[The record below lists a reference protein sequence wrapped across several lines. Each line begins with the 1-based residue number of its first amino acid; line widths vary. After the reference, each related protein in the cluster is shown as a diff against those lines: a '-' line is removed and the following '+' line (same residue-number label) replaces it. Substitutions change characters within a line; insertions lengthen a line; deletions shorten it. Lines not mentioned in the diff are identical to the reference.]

1 MGNVSIIFV
10 TLMVSFFP
18 LYVSDRYYYIRH
30 DKLYAFYV
38 LASLLLIFMG
48 GVILTHYNQRD
59 KENKIE
65 NKKNKFSFTDYGMIG
80 FLISAII
87 STLVSDY
94 KFDSLTG
101 ALGRNNG
108 LILIFA
114 YFVVYFIISRTY
126 RENKVVPIVMAVVS
140 SFVAFIGILQQFYWD
155 PLNLYNGMS
164 SSQYTKFIST
174 IGNRN
179 IFSAY
184 LTIVMPLCMVLFI
197 LSKKYYQKIIY
208 GISAVITFGGVVC
221 CNSDG
226 SILGTLGLFVFCYIF
241 FIRNLKDFS
250 NLLII
255 TSLMLIGC
263 KVIRYFSYIMDDY
276 SMGFSAI
283 ESTLVYGNTYVVIGI
298 TLVLGIFLNIF
309 SEEKGITKT
318 PRVITLSLIFLTI
331 LLFGL
336 GVFTFCYFTF
346 IDTKT
351 SLSSAMKYFRFNDS
365 WGTHRGFM
373 WIRGI
378 YIFLNVN
385 IIQKLFG
392 TGCDTFGQIMT
403 DMGYNDELMAFKNE
417 TTNAAHNIYLNYL
430 VTVGMFGAL
439 SYITFVVSALIRG
452 IKRSFSNKY
461 CIILVASVISY
472 SVQGIVNIDQ
482 PITTPLFIVI
492 VALLENQNRIKA

>member
-80 FLISAII
+80 FLISAVI

-208 GISAVITFGGVVC
+208 GISAVIKFGGIVC
-221 CNSDG
+221 
-226 SILGTLGLFVFCYIF
+226 
-241 FIRNLKDFS
+241 
-250 NLLII
+250 
-255 TSLMLIGC
+255 
-263 KVIRYFSYIMDDY
+263 
-276 SMGFSAI
+276 
-283 ESTLVYGNTYVVIGI
+283 
-298 TLVLGIFLNIF
+298 
-309 SEEKGITKT
+309 
-318 PRVITLSLIFLTI
+318 
-331 LLFGL
+331 
-336 GVFTFCYFTF
+336 
-346 IDTKT
+346 
-351 SLSSAMKYFRFNDS
+351 
-365 WGTHRGFM
+365 
-373 WIRGI
+373 
-378 YIFLNVN
+378 
-385 IIQKLFG
+385 
-392 TGCDTFGQIMT
+392 
-403 DMGYNDELMAFKNE
+403 
-417 TTNAAHNIYLNYL
+417 
-430 VTVGMFGAL
+430 
-439 SYITFVVSALIRG
+439 
-452 IKRSFSNKY
+452 
-461 CIILVASVISY
+461 
-472 SVQGIVNIDQ
+472 
-482 PITTPLFIVI
+482 
-492 VALLENQNRIKA
+492 

>member
-18 LYVSDRYYYIRH
+18 LYVSDKYYYIRH

-38 LASLLLIFMG
+38 LASLLLILMG

-59 KENKIE
+59 KENKVK
-65 NKKNKFSFTDYGMIG
+65 NKKNILSFTDYGMIG
-80 FLISAII
+80 FLISSVI

-101 ALGRNNG
+101 ELGRNNG
-108 LILIFA
+108 LILTFT

-140 SFVAFIGILQQFYWD
+140 SIVAFIGILQQFYWD

-197 LSKKYYQKIIY
+197 LSEKYYEKVIY
-208 GISAVITFGGVVC
+208 GIATVVTFGGIIC

-226 SILGTLGLFVFCYIF
+226 SILGTIGLFIFCYIF
-241 FIRNLKDFS
+241 FIRNLKHFS

-263 KVIRYFSYIMDDY
+263 KLIRYFSYIMDDY
-276 SMGFSAI
+276 SMGFSSI
-283 ESTLVYGNTYVVIGI
+283 ETFIVYGNTYIVIAI
-298 TLVLGIFLNIF
+298 TLALGIFLNIF
-309 SEEKGITKT
+309 SKKKSITKM
-318 PRVITLSLIFLTI
+318 PKVITLSFIFLTI
-331 LLFGL
+331 LLFAL
-336 GVFTFCYFTF
+336 CVFTFCYFTF
-346 IDTKT
+346 IDTKST
-351 SLSSAMKYFRFNDS
+351 LNGAMKYFRFNDS

-385 IIQKLFG
+385 IVQKLFG

-403 DMGYNDELMAFKNE
+403 DMGYNDELMTFKNE

-452 IKRSFSNKY
+452 IKRSLSNKY
-461 CIILVASVISY
+461 CIVLVASVISY
-472 SVQGIVNIDQ
+472 SIQAIVNIDQ

-492 VALLENQNRIKA
+492 IALLENQNRIKA

>member
-1 MGNVSIIFV
+1 MGNVAIIFV
-10 TLMVSFFP
+10 TLMFSLFP
-18 LYVSDRYYYIRH
+18 LYLSDRYYYIRH

-48 GVILTHYNQRD
+48 GVILTHYNKRD

-309 SEEKGITKT
+309 NKGK
-318 PRVITLSLIFLTI
+318 VAK
-331 LLFGL
+331 
-336 GVFTFCYFTF
+336 C
-346 IDTKT
+346 
-351 SLSSAMKYFRFNDS
+351 KY
-365 WGTHRGFM
+365 T
-373 WIRGI
+373 
-378 YIFLNVN
+378 
-385 IIQKLFG
+385 
-392 TGCDTFGQIMT
+392 
-403 DMGYNDELMAFKNE
+403 
-417 TTNAAHNIYLNYL
+417 
-430 VTVGMFGAL
+430 
-439 SYITFVVSALIRG
+439 
-452 IKRSFSNKY
+452 
-461 CIILVASVISY
+461 
-472 SVQGIVNIDQ
+472 
-482 PITTPLFIVI
+482 
-492 VALLENQNRIKA
+492 

>member
-1 MGNVSIIFV
+1 MGNVAIVFV
-10 TLMVSFFP
+10 TLMFSFFP
-18 LYVSDRYYYIRH
+18 LYLSDRYYYIRH

-38 LASLLLIFMG
+38 LASLLVIAMGNVFLI
-48 GVILTHYNQRD
+48 HYNKKD

-65 NKKNKFSFTDYGMIG
+65 NKKNKFSFTDYGIIG
-80 FLISAII
+80 FFISAII
-87 STLVSDY
+87 STLISDY

-114 YFVVYFIISRTY
+114 YFVIYFIISRTY
-126 RENKVVPIVMAVVS
+126 RENKVVPIVMAVTS
-140 SFVAFIGILQQFYWD
+140 SIVAFIGILQQFYWD

-208 GISAVITFGGVVC
+208 GISAVITFGGIVC

-226 SILGTLGLFVFCYIF
+226 SILGTIGLFLFCYIF

-255 TSLMLIGC
+255 TSLMLIVC

-283 ESTLVYGNTYVVIGI
+283 
-298 TLVLGIFLNIF
+298 
-309 SEEKGITKT
+309 
-318 PRVITLSLIFLTI
+318 
-331 LLFGL
+331 
-336 GVFTFCYFTF
+336 
-346 IDTKT
+346 
-351 SLSSAMKYFRFNDS
+351 
-365 WGTHRGFM
+365 
-373 WIRGI
+373 
-378 YIFLNVN
+378 
-385 IIQKLFG
+385 
-392 TGCDTFGQIMT
+392 
-403 DMGYNDELMAFKNE
+403 
-417 TTNAAHNIYLNYL
+417 
-430 VTVGMFGAL
+430 
-439 SYITFVVSALIRG
+439 
-452 IKRSFSNKY
+452 
-461 CIILVASVISY
+461 
-472 SVQGIVNIDQ
+472 
-482 PITTPLFIVI
+482 
-492 VALLENQNRIKA
+492 